1 MAAGLLESMEN
12 SDLPTVSGILNS
24 GSFKGEDAWETHL
37 SLFPMVQRVLN
48 PPYINPHLPKMYS
61 VIRDLLPYITDIA
74 PLVRLEITEY
84 TRRPKLEPIP
94 KPSEHHDSITVD
106 DILTSIMER
115 EPQRA
120 AAFMSA
126 FNEENGGA
134 QFARQMLLI
143 GSAYLDRTLGHSVSC
158 TAFILLEMLQRPDE
172 DPWPATATLADYF
185 CKGQFHTLPDLMPE
199 SDIPERE
206 AMLMATAGDGIV
218 NLHHSIT
225 RYAIERV
232 RHLLS
237 NKEYLHMLSSWT
249 RWMGSKQADSVAVLR
264 APAATTYEEF
274 REAVAVGDA
283 QKAISTLVALLP
295 LESGPSAS
303 NKMGH
308 YLTSAVCDL
317 YLGDY
322 DPHFLNGLGSLLWIA
337 EYYSEDPEIVA
348 HAIGQYLRYFMN
360 GRRT

>member
-1 MAAGLLESMEN
+1 MDFL
-12 SDLPTVSGILNS
+12 DILNTPQKQAVTAENGPVLVVAGPGS
-24 GSFKGEDAWETHL
+24 GKT
-37 SLFPMVQRVLN
+37 RVL
-48 PPYINPHLPKMYS
+48 
-61 VIRDLLPYITDIA
+61 T
-74 PLVRLEITEY
+74 
-84 TRRPKLEPIP
+84 
-94 KPSEHHDSITVD
+94 
-106 DILTSIMER
+106 
-115 EPQRA
+115 QR
-120 AAFMSA
+120 
-126 FNEENGGA
+126 
-134 QFARQMLLI
+134 I
-143 GSAYLDRTLGHSVSC
+143 AYLIAVEGVRPWQ
-158 TAFILLEMLQRPDE
+158 ILAVTFTNKAAKEM
-172 DPWPATATLADYF
+172 
-185 CKGQFHTLPDLMPE
+185 G
-199 SDIPERE
+199 
-206 AMLMATAGDGIV
+206 
-218 NLHHSIT
+218 
-225 RYAIERV
+225 ERV

-303 NKMGH
+303 NKIGH
-308 YLTSAVCDL
+308 YLTNAVCDL